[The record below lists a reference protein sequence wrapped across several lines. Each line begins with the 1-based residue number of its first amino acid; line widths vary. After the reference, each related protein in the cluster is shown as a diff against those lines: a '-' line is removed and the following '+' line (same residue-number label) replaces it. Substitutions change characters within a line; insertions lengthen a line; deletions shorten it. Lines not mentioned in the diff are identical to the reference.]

1 MDAMAA
7 ESLASKAREL
17 MERERTGTLSTMSA
31 RHRGYP
37 FGSLMPY
44 SVDAKGNPVFLL
56 SALAIHT
63 RNLIAE
69 PRASL
74 LIAETI
80 APGEDSAAE
89 RVTLLGE
96 VWRLEDSEASDV
108 RDAYIARHP
117 EARQWVDF
125 GDFGFWRMIVRE
137 IYYVGGYGVM
147 GWVATEE
154 FSAV

>member
-1 MDAMAA
+1 MAE
-7 ESLASKAREL
+7 ESLAGKAREL
-17 MERERTGTLSTMSA
+17 VERERTGTLSTMSA

-44 SVDAKGNPVFLL
+44 GLDARGNPVFLL
-56 SALAIHT
+56 SALAMHT

-74 LIAETI
+74 LVTETV
-80 APGEDSAAE
+80 APGEVSAAE

-96 VWRLEDSEASDV
+96 VWRLEDTESAEV

-117 EARQWVDF
+117 DAQQWVDY
-125 GDFGFWRMIVRE
+125 GDFGFWRMLVRE
-137 IYYVGGYGVM
+137 VYYVGGFGVM
-147 GWVATEE
+147 GWVVPEE
-154 FSAV
+154 YSGI